1 MITIRD
7 VGPTRNTF
15 GYSTGH
21 SASGRMTCLDASA
34 DGSRLYAGSFAGVW
48 RSDDGGQNWFQL
60 TWPQPPFGTVQGE
73 IPGALFAPHIFDLA
87 ISPADANIVL
97 VSALDSQFKDGRDGI
112 YLSTDGGVTWT
123 LVHKTSFP
131 SNVAFAPDDGS
142 LAYAAMGFD
151 GIGLSSTGG
160 ATWSVKAVHAWH
172 VAIAPLEANGT
183 RRIYTVGDSI
193 VSYSTDGGTTWTQ
206 DAGVSTINLVRNALS
221 TFQKFC
227 DPTDGGLGGFGGST
241 DISFAAGAG
250 GRVLAIEPGNPT
262 RVYMAAEGAANGPSF
277 YAKVADGTIC
287 NTVCERLAGEAS
299 LWVGDFSQFSA
310 TNPMA
315 QWVQLQG
322 PPVYSGTTSPSGV
335 AIVRTKKTSSGF
347 LLFFSD
353 CSHVHVSAGTPTT
366 VTSWHRLDGEDASV
380 ARQANP
386 HHGNVVFVHPDPH
399 GIAFTSDFEITITPA
414 TGVDFPYNQ
423 CSVLDQ
429 YIGGT
434 IWMANDGGVH
444 WCADG
449 GKNANSWNWPLGLE
463 TLDPVNIAGL
473 FGIGNTPALYFGCGD
488 NEDFFSRNGG
498 VNWGDPGSG
507 CGDCDT
513 WFSDTATADRVIQF
527 LPKRQPDDPS
537 VVGCIGVI
545 VSGDSSQYPD
555 ASDTGSKT
563 FPPSTQLVAP
573 GPPPKL
579 VPFASSGRVL
589 RGYRPVVKTL
599 ATEAALTDGDY
610 VFINQDLNTRVLTL
624 MRTNSIRSIKQ
635 MSDWFDTTKAAA
647 VGPALPMGVDLV
659 QTSGGHFAT
668 VFYVGDG
675 TGKIGDGTGNVWKLD
690 SSSNT
695 WKQIVPNLT
704 APTPVGS
711 ALRWFVDPYD
721 PNGIYVLDSNGV
733 KVSVDGG
740 LSWFVDALLTNILT
754 AGGMLTISASLLQD
768 MQFSRGERQTR
779 FVFGTAGVSCTMD
792 FGISWFPVLNSIALP
807 GRPESGFFDPISDL
821 TDRAVYVECE
831 GRSVLRIGGLPEL
844 PPFQPPPVFDLMEFA
859 ALDY

>member
-1 MITIRD
+1 VITIRD

-21 SASGRMTCLDASA
+21 SASGRMTCLAASS

-48 RSDDGGQNWFQL
+48 RSDDGGQNWHQM
-60 TWPQPPFGTVQGE
+60 TRPQPPFGTVQGE

-87 ISPADANIVL
+87 ISPADANVLL
-97 VSALDSQFKDGRDGI
+97 VSALDSQFKDHRDGI
-112 YLSTDGGVTWT
+112 YLSIDGGATWT
-123 LVHKTSFP
+123 LVQKTFSP

-151 GIGLSSTGG
+151 GVGLSVNGG
-160 ATWSVKAVHAWH
+160 ASWSVKPVHAWH
-172 VAIAPLEANGT
+172 VAVAPLEPNGT
-183 RRIYTVGDSI
+183 RRVYTVGDNI
-193 VSYSTDGGTTWTQ
+193 ISYSTNGGTTWTT
-206 DAGVSTINLVRNALS
+206 DAGASAIITARNVLNAFRK
-221 TFQKFC
+221 TCVPNDMGIGKF
-227 DPTDGGLGGFGGST
+227 GSST
-241 DISFAAGAG
+241 DIQFAG
-250 GRVLAIEPGNPT
+250 GPGGTVLAVEPGNPA
-262 RVYMAAEGAANGPSF
+262 RVYMATEGAANGPSF

-287 NTVCERLAGEAS
+287 NTDCGRLAGEAS
-299 LWVGDFSQFSA
+299 LWIGDFSQFSA
-310 TNPMA
+310 ANPIA
-315 QWVQLQG
+315 QWAQLPG
-322 PPVYSGTTSPSGV
+322 PPVYFGTTSPSGV
-335 AIVRTKKTSSGF
+335 TFVMTKQTSNGF

-353 CSHVHVSAGTPTT
+353 CSHVHMSAGTPTAT
-366 VTSWHRLDGEDASV
+366 TSWHRLDGEDAAV
-380 ARQANP
+380 ARQAGR
-386 HHGNVVFVHPDPH
+386 HSNVVFVHPDPH
-399 GIAFTSDFEITITPA
+399 GLAFTSDFEITLTPA
-414 TGVDFPYNQ
+414 AGVDFPYNQ

-488 NEDFFSRNGG
+488 NNDFFTRDGG
-498 VNWGDPGSG
+498 ASWGDPNSG
-507 CGDCDT
+507 CGDCDS
-513 WFSDTATADRVIQF
+513 WFSDIATANRVIQF
-527 LPKRQPDDPS
+527 LPLRQPDDPS
-537 VVGCIGVI
+537 VVGCIGII
-545 VSGDSSQYPD
+545 VSGDSSKYPD
-555 ASDTGSKT
+555 ASDVGSKK
-563 FPPSTQLVAP
+563 FPPSTQVVSA

-579 VPFASSGRVL
+579 VPYASSGRVL
-589 RGYRPVVKTL
+589 RGYRPIVKTL
-599 ATEAALTDGDY
+599 ATEAALADGDY
-610 VFINQDLNTRVLTL
+610 VFINQDLDTKVLAL
-624 MRTNSIRSIKQ
+624 LRTNSIRSITQ
-635 MSDWFDTTKAAA
+635 MSDWFDTTKASQ

-659 QTSGGHFAT
+659 QASGGHFT
-668 VFYVGDG
+668 TMFYVGDAS
-675 TGKIGDGTGNVWKLD
+675 GNVWKLD
-690 SSSNT
+690 SASNI
-695 WKQIVPNLT
+695 WKQIVPSLP
-704 APTPVGS
+704 APTTVGS

-721 PNGIYVLDSNGV
+721 PDGVYVLDSAGV

-740 LSWFVDALLTNILT
+740 LSWLFDPLLTNALT

-792 FGISWFPVLNSIALP
+792 FGITWFPVLNSIALP